1 MQTKSKHLA
10 ASLALVSGLGCL
22 NSATAGDETGKGEN
36 LLVFIGQKISVEK
49 QQPPRCDNCIIM
61 DEHFVAN
68 YRILDTVFGDYRG
81 NTIAFD
87 VYDHY
92 GTPAFST
99 YETVL
104 LFVSRAPDGSWVHEK
119 YQFYDLHQGVDG
131 QWYGCGDTYQSYPNP
146 PRTVKARPVDFP
158 APVSYPLKDLRP
170 EQIKRYYPSGF
181 FDIRGGRAWCLKGS
195 SAADL
200 FEAKKQTTLAARGIF
215 KKESE

>member
-1 MQTKSKHLA
+1 MQIERLT
-10 ASLALVSGLGCL
+10 ASLALALVLSCPSG
-22 NSATAGDETGKGEN
+22 AAAGDDSGKGEN
-36 LLVFIGQKISVEK
+36 LLVFVGQKISLDK
-49 QQPPRCDNCIIM
+49 QPVSHCSDCIIM

-104 LFVSRAPDGSWVHEK
+104 LFVSRQPDGHWVHEK
-119 YQFYDLHQGVDG
+119 YQFFDLHQGVDG
-131 QWYGCGDTYQSYPNP
+131 QWYGCGDPYGSYPNP
-146 PRTVKARPVDFP
+146 RRTVQARPVEFA
-158 APVSYPLKDLRP
+158 APVSYPLKDLKP
-170 EQIKRYYPSGF
+170 EQVKRYYPAGY
-181 FDIRGGRAWCLKGS
+181 FDIRGGRAWCLKGTT
-195 SAADL
+195 AADL
-200 FEAKKQTTLAARGIF
+200 FEAKKQTILAARGIF